1 MGRRRPVPGGRLRI
15 AYLLAS
21 SALSGGTKVV
31 LQQAEELA
39 TRGHDVTVVCPEPP
53 PSWFD
58 RRRSAYEES
67 PFPASRAL
75 AGSEIAV
82 ATFWTTVEP
91 AVAHGRGTVFHLC
104 QGYEASF
111 AGYAAVADR
120 IVDAYRLP
128 TRKLALTPRL
138 RQVLFENGHG
148 EAEVIGQAFD
158 AAAFAA
164 PARPVREPLAIL
176 LPGIDEGEVKGVRD
190 GLAALSDLRRRGEAF
205 RVLRVSP
212 EPVSRWER
220 ELGVTDEYHRA
231 VAADRMPFLYRRAD
245 VFLGPSHPEDGF
257 DLPALEALASSLPAA
272 LSDTAAHRFSS
283 GDAALFFPP
292 GDVAAIAEAVRT
304 LLRDPGERERLARLG
319 PSRAAAFRTSDVA
332 DRLETIFRAALS
344 GERAAGE

>member
-1 MGRRRPVPGGRLRI
+1 LKIV
-15 AYLLAS
+15 YLLAS
-21 SALSGGTKVV
+21 SVLSGGTKVV

-39 TRGHDVTVVCPEPP
+39 SRGHAVTVVCPEPP

-67 PFPASRAL
+67 PFSASRAL
-75 AGSEIAV
+75 AESEIAV

-91 AVAHGRGTVFHLC
+91 AVSFGRGAIFHLC

-111 AGYAAVADR
+111 EGYAPVADR
-120 IVDAYRLP
+120 IRDAYRLP

-138 RQVLFENGHG
+138 REVLFEQGHG

-164 PARPVREPLAIL
+164 PPRPAREPLSIL
-176 LPGIDEGEVKGVRD
+176 LAGIDEGEVKGVRD
-190 GLAALSDLRRRGEAF
+190 GLAALTTLRGRGEAF

-212 EPVSRWER
+212 EPLSRWER
-220 ELGVTDEYHRA
+220 DLDVTDEYHRA

-245 VFLGPSHPEDGF
+245 LFLGPSHPEDGF

-272 LSDTAAHRFSS
+272 LSDTPAHRFSA
-283 GDAALFFPP
+283 GAAALFFPS
-292 GDVAAIAEAVRT
+292 GDVGAIAEAVQT
-304 LLRDPGERERLARLG
+304 LLRDRGERERLARLG
-319 PSRAAAFRTSDVA
+319 PPRAGAFRTRDVA
-332 DRLETIFRAALS
+332 DRLETLFRGALAA
-344 GERAAGE
+344 ERPSSP